1 MRVSTL
7 KAWINRSY
15 AVGYLKK
22 GLESLQPVSINYL
35 FEKSVENL
43 DEENEPTQ
51 TQHSTTSCD
60 NLNYFKCS
68 QASNGNNQSDEAKLF
83 EINKSLDSEISIF
96 SDILG
101 NQLKLKKIK
110 KTSEFWK
117 ENKTL
122 MPNLFELQII
132 LLNLPATSSFIERFF
147 SISGIVCDVRR
158 LNMTDDLV
166 IKRSMMKANMN
177 ILRDLNKIQK

>member
-1 MRVSTL
+1 LRVSTL
-7 KAWINRSY
+7 KAWISRSY

-51 TQHSTTSCD
+51 TQLSTTSCD

-83 EINKSLDSEISIF
+83 EINKSLDSEILIF

-101 NQLKLKKIK
+101 NQ
-110 KTSEFWK
+110 
-117 ENKTL
+117 
-122 MPNLFELQII
+122 
-132 LLNLPATSSFIERFF
+132 
-147 SISGIVCDVRR
+147 
-158 LNMTDDLV
+158 
-166 IKRSMMKANMN
+166 
-177 ILRDLNKIQK
+177 